1 MVEPMPNATLQTT
14 RNAMTQ
20 QRSQLWLLTAGPW
33 RQGIIG

>member
-20 QRSQLWLLTAGPW
+20 QRSQLWLLTAGL
-33 RQGIIG
+33 RCQGSVG